1 MTNWMQIRHGRE
13 MTNLKTITQLV
24 RQRTWQIVGK
34 GPKFSCVKQQKDG
47 ATWIVWKLLFGLL
60 FSKVVHQ
67 SSEANIFDNHEVNN
81 HWPLQMIEWLV
92 EKLNDVR
99 KLHWRIWINTSVM
112 NVRSLLLNKVQV
124 KFTNLFHS
132 SWFFNFHVKFLKGS

>member
-1 MTNWMQIRHGRE
+1 MQIRPGRE
-13 MTNLKTITQLV
+13 MTNLKAITQLV
-24 RQRTWQIVGK
+24 RQKTWQIIGK

-47 ATWIVWKLLFGLL
+47 ATWLVWKLLFGLL

-67 SSEANIFDNHEVNN
+67 SSESNIFDNHEVNN

-99 KLHWRIWINTSVM
+99 KPHWRIWYQYKRDECAFITFKQ
-112 NVRSLLLNKVQV
+112 NVSEIHE
-124 KFTNLFHS
+124 FIPLFLVLQFS
-132 SWFFNFHVKFLKGS
+132 RKFLKGS